1 MDWHIISF
9 PDSYYPKRMQP
20 NFGNPSLCL
29 QSYHTNEGDF
39 CEIVPQ
45 QFGELVQNL
54 AQLGWQCSGWYWSSL
69 QAWTKRLANF
79 LLQGYCICVCVNN
92 VKQQKKKMAVVQPT
106 HLFLF
111 CFVDRWNMRVL
122 SKSHPLSDLL
132 LGTLFPFSLK
142 TYWNKLDHIA
152 EEYIRFLS
160 EPTTNI
166 KTYSI
171 KSSQSPKDNII
182 YCTSDGC
189 PGEPDNN
196 IWIYTI

>member
-1 MDWHIISF
+1 
-9 PDSYYPKRMQP
+9 
-20 NFGNPSLCL
+20 
-29 QSYHTNEGDF
+29 
-39 CEIVPQ
+39 
-45 QFGELVQNL
+45 
-54 AQLGWQCSGWYWSSL
+54 
-69 QAWTKRLANF
+69 
-79 LLQGYCICVCVNN
+79 
-92 VKQQKKKMAVVQPT
+92 MAVVQPT

-132 LGTLFPFSLK
+132 HGTLFPFSLK

-166 KTYSI
+166 KTYCI
-171 KSSQSPKDNII
+171 KSSQSPKDNIT
-182 YCTSDGC
+182 YCTSDEC

-196 IWIYTI
+196 IWIYTIQFFLSNAFSIVALGSLHSRPKCPMCTLACCYSVIKYRCFVHEY